1 MEVIIIEDN
10 DFWNKKIASV
20 VKEFSENNNISLNI
34 VAERK
39 YNKRVES
46 DIFDDTVKI
55 FILDIKL
62 PQISGYEIGN
72 LIRYEKEDWK
82 SIIIFVSSH
91 NYNEEIIS
99 ARLSVLT
106 YISKEKKLD
115 DDLTNALAVSLN
127 GILKRKILE
136 IKDGKKTYKIFL
148 KNVLYIEKEK
158 NSKYCK
164 VVTINRVFRVRT
176 SLKSLKEKTDFEQI
190 KKHLLINQENVINR
204 NNEKIIFIDHNK
216 KVIDQ

>member
-1 MEVIIIEDN
+1 M
-10 DFWNKKIASV
+10 
-20 VKEFSENNNISLNI
+20 
-34 VAERK
+34 
-39 YNKRVES
+39 
-46 DIFDDTVKI
+46 
-55 FILDIKL
+55 
-62 PQISGYEIGN
+62 
-72 LIRYEKEDWK
+72 
-82 SIIIFVSSH
+82 
-91 NYNEEIIS
+91 
-99 ARLSVLT
+99 
-106 YISKEKKLD
+106 
-115 DDLTNALAVSLN
+115 AVSLN